1 MQKIPLKLAT
11 AGMVLAR
18 DVFRNGS
25 AAGFPV
31 CGKST
36 ILTESLISRF
46 DNMDIA
52 TIYVEGHPHWEE
64 GDRSLDDMLGDLEHR
79 FSKVQKDPLMA
90 VLHNTYAD
98 YYKSAMGVDS
108 GRQTE

>member
-1 MQKIPLKLAT
+1 MQKISLKLAT

-18 DVFRNGS
+18 DVFRNGNT
-25 AAGFPV
+25 AGFPV

-36 ILTESLISRF
+36 ILTETLITRF

-64 GDRSLDDMLGDLEHR
+64 GDRSLEDMLGDLEHR
-79 FSKVQKDPLMA
+79 FTKVQEDPLMV
-90 VLHNTYAD
+90 VLHNIYAD
-98 YYKSAMGVDS
+98 YYRRSMGDDS